1 MSQPFQVGTTY
12 RNRAGEYVV
21 QAIAGDEMTI
31 HYVGGSTLKTKV
43 NIQARIWENIQFE
56 EQMAREEERQKLA
69 KEASQAARRRTA
81 LAKKARAKPPFKG
94 FVPSDFEPK
103 KRGITWSSREALGRL
118 LVGDLS
124 QRTGAGFGFW
134 IIPRQ
139 SEIHIAQVAHY
150 DRDQRDSRAAFFV
163 SIDERGVAYGL
174 RVGNPGGKA
183 KKDWHRPAFLAA
195 LAEDGKPRRSLRA
208 AMKKH
213 GLSMDVYA
221 RDGRYGQVG
230 QLLVQERGF
239 LLQQEEAEQSMTKR
253 MSWQDV
259 VEYLQ
264 EVAPKQQSDVFIRKL
279 LPAESALK
287 AGQGVSAEILQVFK
301 ALLPIYDAIVA
312 G

>member
-1 MSQPFQVGTTY
+1 MSQPFEVGKTY

-21 QAIAGDEMTI
+21 QAMDGDEMMI
-31 HYVGGSTLKTKV
+31 RYVGGSTLKTKV
-43 NIQARIWENIQFE
+43 DIQARIWENIQFE

-69 KEASQAARRRTA
+69 QEARQAARRRTA

-94 FVPSDFEPK
+94 FVESDFDPK
-103 KRGITWSSREALGRL
+103 KRGIAWSSREELGRL
-118 LVGDLS
+118 LVGELS
-124 QRTGAGFGFW
+124 QRTGVGFGFW

-150 DRDQRDSRAAFFV
+150 DRDQRDSRAALFV
-163 SIDERGVAYGL
+163 SVGERGVDYGL

-213 GLSMDVYA
+213 DLSMDVYA
-221 RDGRYGQVG
+221 REGRYGQVG
-230 QLLVQERGF
+230 QLLVQARGF
-239 LLQQEEAEQSMTKR
+239 LWQQETVDQSMTKR
-253 MSWQDV
+253 MSWQAV

-264 EVAPKQQSDVFIRKL
+264 EVAPKKQSDVFIRKL
-279 LPAESALK
+279 LPAESALE
-287 AGQGVSAEILQVFK
+287 ADQEVSAELLQVFE
-301 ALLPIYDAIVA
+301 ALLPVYDAIVT